1 MRACYFGTS
10 VSGGITAALASSC
23 EACDLEVEREGQ
35 KIPRCSAFSF
45 LESGPVQT
53 GRPRRGGG
61 AGGSRGFWPVLRLGA
76 QTPGGDTRKS
86 LYGTP
91 RLWCGSYGSGERTR
105 RDRIGGAG
113 GK

>member
-45 LESGPVQT
+45 LESGPVET
-53 GRPRRGGG
+53 GRPRPGGG
-61 AGGSRGFWPVLRLGA
+61 AGGRAGRWAVLG
-76 QTPGGDTRKS
+76 
-86 LYGTP
+86 
-91 RLWCGSYGSGERTR
+91 
-105 RDRIGGAG
+105 IGGEKPEG
-113 GK
+113 GAMKTLDGSPHLRSRR